1 MEFSG
6 GTPRHIVGPGLTW
19 GGRLSPDGR
28 WLAYYALDSGNF
40 EVYVV
45 PFPQSNTR
53 WLIAEGTDPTW
64 GPDGK
69 DVYYRSGVRLM
80 AARIDTSS
88 GMRVL
93 TRRVVLEPFLPPMFD
108 DYDVHSDG
116 KTLVVARPVGEAAGR
131 EVALVVNWFA
141 ELRRLR

>member
-1 MEFSG
+1 
-6 GTPRHIVGPGLTW
+6 
-19 GGRLSPDGR
+19 
-28 WLAYYALDSGNF
+28 
-40 EVYVV
+40 
-45 PFPQSNTR
+45 
-53 WLIAEGTDPTW
+53 
-64 GPDGK
+64 
-69 DVYYRSGVRLM
+69 M